1 MEIIRTKNRKTCTG
15 CGQIKFKSEFYRMSN
30 HKNFPDGYD
39 CRCKECRRKE
49 NRERHRK
56 KPDGLY
62 SINGRT
68 MQREGR
74 VLRIYWG
81 EEAIKKFKRL
91 FPTTTNEELAIE
103 FLCSERTII
112 RRARKLGLEK
122 DPEWMAAN
130 WEINRKLT
138 YRNPNRDYTTQIEC
152 LKKYRFKKGVGNDKL
167 SSKQRSEAAKKA
179 WVTKRRNMR
188 RKLNST

>member
-1 MEIIRTKNRKTCTG
+1 MEIIRTNNRKTCTK
-15 CGQIKFKSEFYRMSN
+15 CGQLKFKSEFYKMSN
-30 HKNFPDGYD
+30 RKNFPDGYD
-39 CRCKECRRKE
+39 CRCKKFRRKE
-49 NRERHRK
+49 DRERQRK

-122 DPEWMAAN
+122 DPEWVAAN

-138 YRNPNRDYTTQIEC
+138 YRNPNRDYTDLIERT
-152 LKKYRFKKGVGNDKL
+152 KKYRFKKGVGNDKL
-167 SSKQRSEAAKKA
+167 SPEQRSAQMKKA
-179 WVTKRRNMR
+179 WITRHRNMR